1 MSMCAVPVQ
10 SIEQQMRQQN
20 AAVAAVVSGTMA
32 AASPRA
38 LPLDHYAYGSA
49 QQQQPPAAVP
59 VPLPVRAMSH
69 QEIRSQLRKFK
80 EEQEMMAAQKVAALS
95 SGGDNSTQHR
105 PQPEPE
111 PEPEPEPGTT

>member
-1 MSMCAVPVQ
+1 MQ

-49 QQQQPPAAVP
+49 AQQQPPATGVP
-59 VPLPVRAMSH
+59 PVSLPVRAMSH

-95 SGGDNSTQHR
+95 SGGDNSTQQR

-111 PEPEPEPGTT
+111 PEPEPGTT